1 MIDEDYRVIESTYSK
16 ADKSYRAHQQLID
29 YLEQRVTSL
38 LGPSVVGERVKQD
51 FERLTF
57 LKKEAKGKLD

>member
-1 MIDEDYRVIESTYSK
+1 MIDEDYRAIEGTYSK
-16 ADKSYRAHQQLID
+16 AEKSYRAHQQLID

-38 LGPSVVGERVKQD
+38 LGPSLVGERVKQD
-51 FERLTF
+51 FERLTV